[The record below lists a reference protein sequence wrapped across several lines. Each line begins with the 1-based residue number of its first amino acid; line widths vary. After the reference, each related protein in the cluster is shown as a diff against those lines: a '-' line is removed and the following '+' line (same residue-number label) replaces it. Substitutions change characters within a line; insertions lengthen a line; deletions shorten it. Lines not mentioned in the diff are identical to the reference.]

1 MLEESRK
8 QQSAER
14 DNARKK
20 RDWLDME
27 RKLAQKEAQTKQE
40 FAAASEVLESNQYK
54 SDCSFVTD
62 WNASIGARKHLEQAV
77 AAEKQIKQQ
86 EGELSKLKAEYVKVQ
101 SGYQYAQNEC
111 EESGAK
117 LKALGEAI
125 AANSGKA
132 TVFDN
137 AQTIGA
143 SLSTIAAKSKKWKS
157 WLPLSKK
164 SSSCSLALLCPSAR
178 KPTESLPSM
187 ERLFKCLP
195 MPSRQKIANSTR

>member
-1 MLEESRK
+1 MAALEESRK

-20 RDWLDME
+20 RDWLE
-27 RKLAQKEAQTKQE
+27 TENKLAQKEAQTKQE
-40 FAAASEVLESNQYK
+40 FDAASEVLESNQYK
-54 SDCSFVTD
+54 SDCSFVND

-101 SGYQYAQNEC
+101 SGYLYAQNEC
-111 EESGAK
+111 KESGAK

-143 SLSTIAAKSKKWKS
+143 SLSTIATKSKKVKE
-157 WLPLSKK
+157 LVAAVEKEQQLLTGTLVPQCEKTNGEFAEIGRA
-164 SSSCSLALLCPSAR
+164 SCRAR
-178 KPTESLPSM
+178 V
-187 ERLFKCLP
+187 
-195 MPSRQKIANSTR
+195 